1 MWADRILGSALA
13 DQLVREGRATAD
25 ELERISPAWRA
36 WAADPDGW
44 FSVHARRDRGTPADS
59 RPEC

>member
-13 DQLVREGRATAD
+13 EQLVREGRATPD
-25 ELERISPAWRA
+25 ELEQISEAWRR

-44 FSVHARRDRGTPADS
+44 FSVHHGEILALTGG
-59 RPEC
+59 